1 MRTSFTFADSKQF
14 IHLPPRPRRLIK
26 LTVSVNKNNR
36 FLMLANVTITCNK
49 CGQHKLVTKSNN
61 VYSRRCMS
69 LLLCVRLHV
78 WPLLVRCCRYTIT
91 VALHESS
98 SPLPVQEES
107 LQRPLSHSFNKGS
120 DSGSSCLFPLHNV
133 SEQSPRRTG
142 SRTVTV
148 LLSRLKPPKIWS
160 AFQLKD
166 LLWEN
171 LIRLQLWLPGL
182 HRQEKPR
189 RTIFQS

>member
-1 MRTSFTFADSKQF
+1 MISIQSRKGFSPFLLKQLLIGIMKCKNLCLTKKRSPLGCVDFLHLNELCLLEMLQVPIVFLDSLTSYSNIGIIYLTQCMRTSFTFADSKQF

-78 WPLLVRCCRYTIT
+78 
-91 VALHESS
+91 
-98 SPLPVQEES
+98 
-107 LQRPLSHSFNKGS
+107 
-120 DSGSSCLFPLHNV
+120 
-133 SEQSPRRTG
+133 
-142 SRTVTV
+142 
-148 LLSRLKPPKIWS
+148 
-160 AFQLKD
+160 
-166 LLWEN
+166 
-171 LIRLQLWLPGL
+171 
-182 HRQEKPR
+182 
-189 RTIFQS
+189 